1 MSASTAILDSHV
13 QMGAHEYVDL
23 IKLNL
28 ICTDWNCRKIT
39 HPLLKLMMP
48 DRALAR
54 NFVDILMMMVILCMA
69 LSVRSSD
76 EECANVT
83 GNNVALDCGHSSS
96 QLRSVVVN

>member
-1 MSASTAILDSHV
+1 
-13 QMGAHEYVDL
+13 
-23 IKLNL
+23 
-28 ICTDWNCRKIT
+28 
-39 HPLLKLMMP
+39 MMP

-83 GNNVALDCGHSSS
+83 
-96 QLRSVVVN
+96 LRGIICPLTVDTLLLGVPSISCRELKVCNMTKCWWAGEELS